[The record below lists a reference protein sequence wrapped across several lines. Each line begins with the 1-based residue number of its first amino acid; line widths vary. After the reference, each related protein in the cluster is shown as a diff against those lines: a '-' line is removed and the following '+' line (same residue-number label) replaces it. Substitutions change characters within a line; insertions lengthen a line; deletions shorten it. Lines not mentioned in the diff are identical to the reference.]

1 MAGLIDVWDVDTFGE
16 DLIIQLHANAELVR
30 NYIATEQEIFL
41 EREAAGLR
49 AVYRSNR
56 HAESYLRFLECLGQ
70 HMAAR
75 TIRAWHYTRLTDSEV
90 NTLRRAGIKLST
102 LETTRQRL
110 DAQVAAG
117 QISVE
122 IGNALFE
129 ASPLHDPQQ
138 LESRSNR
145 FWMISHPTE
154 VEDYSVTL
162 LLANWGGEV
171 VYFWLRAQAPHL
183 QQMSAA
189 SEGRACW
196 KSEFRS
202 TRAPTPLT
210 QAKLLRRPLLEVSAT
225 SPISEQ
231 SISALSARSDPRPS
245 SRYIRKA
252 KLPSSRSGRDIRSTF
267 AD

>member
-1 MAGLIDVWDVDTFGE
+1 
-16 DLIIQLHANAELVR
+16 
-30 NYIATEQEIFL
+30 
-41 EREAAGLR
+41 
-49 AVYRSNR
+49 
-56 HAESYLRFLECLGQ
+56 
-70 HMAAR
+70 MAAR

-162 LLANWGGEV
+162 LLSNWGGEV
-171 VYFWLRAQAPHL
+171 VYFLLRAQAPHL
-183 QQMSAA
+183 QQIVGGI
-189 SEGRACW
+189 GRARVL
-196 KSEFRS
+196 EVGV
-202 TRAPTPLT
+202 PLDASPHSFNAGET
-210 QAKLLRRPLLEVSAT
+210 VAGHLLEVSAA

-231 SISALSARSDPRPS
+231 SISALSARWTRGRPRDTYGRRSCLRADREGISDQL
-245 SRYIRKA
+245 
-252 KLPSSRSGRDIRSTF
+252 LPIKQ
-267 AD
+267 